1 MKKVLPYI
9 ILIVATCLAACEDD
23 GINGIG
29 NSDITKKN
37 DFLNVPYDT
46 TGSIVG
52 HSYVDIGVSVLWAT
66 CNINAT
72 HPLMSG
78 SYFAWGE
85 TMPKEV
91 YSWDN
96 YKYCK
101 GKNLLTK
108 YNFKKESGND
118 EMVDSIYTLEAE
130 DDAAVQNWGGGWRMP
145 TVKEFDE
152 LRNQCEWVWVNG
164 ESANYYKVTGPN
176 GKSILLPACGYMNG
190 RKPVMYMENGCIWSS
205 SIFESIP
212 TLGYELTQYATGFWI
227 GRADRFYGE
236 PIRPVI
242 DSKNIVNTSK
252 P

>member
-1 MKKVLPYI
+1 MKKLLPYI
-9 ILIVATCLAACEDD
+9 LLIASVCIVACEDD

-29 NSDITKKN
+29 DSEINKNSE
-37 DFLNVPYDT
+37 FWNVPYDT
-46 TGSIVG
+46 TATVAG

-85 TMPKEV
+85 TAPKEI
-91 YSWDN
+91 YTWDT

-108 YNFKKESGND
+108 YNFNKESGND
-118 EMVDSIYTLEAE
+118 EMVDSIYTLEPK

-145 TVKEFDE
+145 TATEIEE
-152 LRNQCEWVWVNG
+152 LRNDCTWEWVNG

-176 GKSILLPACGYMNG
+176 GKSILLPACGSING
-190 RKPVMYMENGCIWSS
+190 RKPIMYMENGCIWSS
-205 SIFESIP
+205 SISVALP
-212 TLGYELTQYATGFWI
+212 THAYELTQYATGYWI
-227 GRADRFYGE
+227 GSADRFYGE
-236 PIRPVI
+236 PVRPVI
-242 DSKNIVNTSK
+242 DSKSITNPSK